1 MTLAY
6 VALHVFDM
14 DGTLLAG
21 TSASLQISGYLGCAE
36 DLAELGTQL
45 LAGEIDS
52 PGFVVVVHRLWKNLT
67 RRTILFTNRLG
78 APHLVTGLLDSW
90 PKYVFLFFLIAVI
103 AGTIAIWNRS
113 RYHP

>member
-36 DLAELGTQL
+36 DLAELRG
-45 LAGEIDS
+45 
-52 PGFVVVVHRLWKNLT
+52 
-67 RRTILFTNRLG
+67 
-78 APHLVTGLLDSW
+78 HL
-90 PKYVFLFFLIAVI
+90 I
-103 AGTIAIWNRS
+103 
-113 RYHP
+113 